1 MDEASAQHRQ
11 IHQVAQP
18 SSRPVRVPARR
29 PVSGLS
35 PEFPWASPASLA
47 TDSGVCAT
55 VDKRSPLQDAINFSS
70 FAIAALYGLSPRA
83 LAWSKRD
90 APFGDNG
97 APPCDGSRGTVAV
110 TYCDLLGRGGRRR
123 RTRPRFC
130 RRDFSTS
137 VTYPAFLPV
146 FRQPCARLA
155 QHSCWHIPES
165 RLRRRK

>member
-70 FAIAALYGLSPRA
+70 FSIAALYGLSQTA

-110 TYCDLLGRGGRRR
+110 TYCDLLGSGERRGRSRS
-123 RTRPRFC
+123 RFC
-130 RRDFSTS
+130 RR
-137 VTYPAFLPV
+137 AFCACMCYHVLLAV
-146 FRQPCARLA
+146 FR
-155 QHSCWHIPES
+155 
-165 RLRRRK
+165 